1 MFRMCGYGFLVPTFT
16 VQALAIGTVFDEEVI
31 FIEYMGTTTHR
42 VVIIDGGKK
51 IKKVLDNTDG
61 LCYIT
66 TTINHK
72 ERRNE

>member
-1 MFRMCGYGFLVPTFT
+1 

-51 IKKVLDNTDG
+51 IKKSS
-61 LCYIT
+61 
-66 TTINHK
+66 
-72 ERRNE
+72 